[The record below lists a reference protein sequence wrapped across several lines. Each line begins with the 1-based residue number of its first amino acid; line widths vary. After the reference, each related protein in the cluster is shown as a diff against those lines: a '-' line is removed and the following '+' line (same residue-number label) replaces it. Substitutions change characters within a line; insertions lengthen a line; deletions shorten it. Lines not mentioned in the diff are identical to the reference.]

1 MRVNGARRDAWASG
15 RAAAV
20 KPQSLAKEELSL
32 MHAVLRINTYDPAKL
47 AEHPDQLAEFDRIH
61 AARAGYLGTVEVDLG
76 QGRRFVLNLWDT
88 DENRQAALAALGP
101 AVERLVNPLF
111 SAPSE
116 LIGVGEVIST
126 DLHPGGRQ
134 GS

>member
-1 MRVNGARRDAWASG
+1 
-15 RAAAV
+15 
-20 KPQSLAKEELSL
+20 

-61 AARAGYLGTVEVDLG
+61 AAQTGYLGTVEVDLG
-76 QGRRFVLNLWDT
+76 QGRRFLLNLWDT
-88 DENRQAALAALGP
+88 DEHRQAGLAALGP
-101 AVERLVNPLF
+101 AVERLVNPLL

-126 DLHPGGRQ
+126 GLHPDGRQ